1 MKITKDRSFKHR
13 ITVTYPQTEDTS
25 EVVSFSVTFK
35 ALTRSQLAE
44 FQVGNHDGQAALLR
58 AVVIGWDAIIDGRDG
73 SEAALSFSAEALELL
88 LDDVWIVRALMDG
101 YGAALVGAK
110 RGN

>member
-1 MKITKDRSFKHR
+1 MKITKDRVFRHQ
-13 ITVTYPQTEDTS
+13 ITVTFPQTEDSAET
-25 EVVSFSVTFK
+25 VKFSVTFK

-44 FQVGNHDGQAALLR
+44 FQVGSHDGQAALLR
-58 AVVIGWDAIIDGRDG
+58 AVIVGWDGIIDGRDG
-73 SEAALSFSAEALELL
+73 SDAPLPFSAEALELL
-88 LDDVWIVRALMDG
+88 LDDVWICRALMDG